1 MQFRFNLVER
11 LPRQENLPSN
21 VAYLVR
27 DNWDDFGY
35 ETTFELHFP
44 SAKDLIELG
53 LVKIGMRGMV
63 PKPGKAFRTSLE
75 RMFESL
81 GSDYFSVGQDY
92 TYYEKLVSIVGPV
105 EARAVLA
112 QLGDVA
118 ADDARYQTA
127 VNEDVFEQSLCRTL
141 DRETISEQFRR
152 ILNGGESQ
160 VGFTLTADFLELR
173 QPDETPLFF
182 AVDPNDHPPSNTH
195 ALIGAN
201 GAGKTRALRSM
212 EEWFAEKLS
221 SRGSGLP
228 QSPPSDVASLLVVS
242 FSQFDAAPSLAGS
255 RMYTRVS
262 LSGSNASELFRAQ
275 SQLCSSDALK
285 RERLKD
291 VFEMVAAI
299 DERIAEFLENDPAA
313 IQFDNLSSG
322 QQVIL
327 VSLTALVAHAQER
340 SLVLVDEPESH
351 LHPPLLSAYIRAVS
365 RVMDEMN
372 GIAICATHSP
382 VVLQELPRDCVWHI
396 VRRGTVVHAI
406 RPRIETFAEDVATLT
421 QEVFGLDLL
430 RTGFHTVLRA
440 AAEKCNS
447 YDEALDYL
455 GNQVGAEGRA
465 MLRTLLHQL
474 GKQ

>member
-182 AVDPNDHPPSNTH
+182 
-195 ALIGAN
+195 GAC
-201 GAGKTRALRSM
+201 
-212 EEWFAEKLS
+212 
-221 SRGSGLP
+221 
-228 QSPPSDVASLLVVS
+228 DV
-242 FSQFDAAPSLAGS
+242 
-255 RMYTRVS
+255 
-262 LSGSNASELFRAQ
+262 
-275 SQLCSSDALK
+275 
-285 RERLKD
+285 
-291 VFEMVAAI
+291 
-299 DERIAEFLENDPAA
+299 
-313 IQFDNLSSG
+313 
-322 QQVIL
+322 
-327 VSLTALVAHAQER
+327 
-340 SLVLVDEPESH
+340 
-351 LHPPLLSAYIRAVS
+351 
-365 RVMDEMN
+365 
-372 GIAICATHSP
+372 P
-382 VVLQELPRDCVWHI
+382 V
-396 VRRGTVVHAI
+396 G
-406 RPRIETFAEDVATLT
+406 
-421 QEVFGLDLL
+421 G
-430 RTGFHTVLRA
+430 
-440 AAEKCNS
+440 
-447 YDEALDYL
+447 
-455 GNQVGAEGRA
+455 
-465 MLRTLLHQL
+465 
-474 GKQ
+474 